1 MTNYKELLAL
11 SEITKEDE
19 IFDYFDEGQITDVVI
34 FTAYLDIQTLVD
46 FRDFL
51 NKNGQKWPNKN
62 ANCKNC
68 NVRIFTD
75 SSNKRLLDQ
84 LSSQEKRNY
93 SWIED
98 RYIKESKDKFCF
110 ESGIYFVNNS
120 FLFHP
125 KCYLFTYA
133 NGASKILF
141 GSMNFTQNGRR
152 SKNKKGNEEFLL
164 SLSTNTQGQMQ
175 IARNLKDDIY
185 LYLKNNSEHNIVKY
199 KKGTAIVK
207 TNSLRDLFLDGFL
220 WYKMEETDSLFRMPI
235 KMSKEELK
243 QPTKYYAIDDQH
255 SQSYNIKKVIEK
267 KFRVNLTSETSKNK
281 TKIKIYFLATSI
293 GQWSPKKYREIVED
307 ILFEKEDEK
316 KKEVKKLKEIFANNF
331 EMIQEEVLED
341 IKKHPQWKIT
351 KKKIEKRLKILKSKL
366 LSEEDGKK
374 YNSYCKRLI
383 SPWISYP
390 MVDIWN
396 DSLAVKEFEN
406 SLDSELQY
414 KLQKE
419 RKIPI
424 IRYFTEQ
431 EEGLGIESWELQQ
444 APVETLKKYCER

>member
-1 MTNYKELLAL
+1 MTNYKELLVL
-11 SEITKEDE
+11 SEITKEEE
-19 IFDYFDEGQITDVVI
+19 IFDYFYKGQITDVVI
-34 FTAYLDIQTLVD
+34 FTAYLDVQTLVD

-51 NKNGQKWPNKN
+51 NEYAQKWPNKN
-62 ANCKNC
+62 ANYKNC

-84 LSSQEKRNY
+84 LSNQGKRTY
-93 SWIED
+93 SWITD
-98 RYIKESKDKFCF
+98 RHIKESKDKFCF

-133 NGASKILF
+133 NGESQILF

-152 SKNKKGNEEFLL
+152 SKSKKGNEEFLL
-164 SLSTNTQGQMQ
+164 SLSTNTQGEMQ
-175 IARNLKDDIY
+175 IARDLKDDIY
-185 LYLKNNSEHNIVKY
+185 LYLKNNSEYIEKY
-199 KKGTAIVK
+199 EESKTEVK

-267 KFRVNLTSETSKNK
+267 KFGVNLTSETSKNK
-281 TKIKIYFLATSI
+281 KKIKTYFLATSI
-293 GQWSPKKYREIVED
+293 GQWSPKKYKEIVED

-316 KKEVKKLKEIFANNF
+316 KKEVKKLKEIFANDF
-331 EMIQEEVLED
+331 ETLQEEILED
-341 IKKHPQWKIT
+341 FKNHPQWKIT
-351 KKKIEKRLKILKSKL
+351 KNQIKKRLQILKRKL
-366 LSEEDGKK
+366 RSEEGEEE

-383 SPWISYP
+383 SPWSSYP

-396 DSLAVKEFEN
+396 DTLAVEEFED

-414 KLQKE
+414 KLQK
-419 RKIPI
+419 KIKRPI

-431 EEGLGIESWELQQ
+431 KEGLGIESWKLEQ
-444 APVETLKKYCER
+444 APVETLKNYCEK